1 MSKLTLVRP
10 LKVDKMMIPEWIHTR
25 GEMFACSKCNKSFK
39 DKSDFKKHNMT
50 HTGEWQFACSKCDI
64 SFSQSTNLD

>member
-1 MSKLTLVRP
+1 MRKLTLVRP

-39 DKSDFKKHNMT
+39 DKSDFKEHYMT
-50 HTGEWQFACSKCDI
+50 HTEERPFACSKCDI
-64 SFSQSTNLD
+64 SFSHIE